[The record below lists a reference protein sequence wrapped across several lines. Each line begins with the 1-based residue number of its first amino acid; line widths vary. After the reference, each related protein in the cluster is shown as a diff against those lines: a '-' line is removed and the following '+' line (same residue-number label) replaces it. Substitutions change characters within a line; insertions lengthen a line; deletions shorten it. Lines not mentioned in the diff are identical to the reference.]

1 MNLCDSVTLC
11 LIFKKLNVMKKIII
25 SLDHIVGALMAAYEK
40 EMVIKSS
47 GCSTEQD
54 GRLVVRFTVDSIKR
68 GQLDKLE
75 AVKWLKKCGFELRY
89 QGMMSRVVLSVKLP
103 YELMLLSGVIFVKLT
118 EKEFNNLFCAV
129 AKSALKACP
138 VVTLEGIRYNERTV
152 VARVEVRY
160 VSGMTPEGVCVS
172 TELNRIASLFNG
184 YADGFEEDQF
194 GGRARME
201 LTLDWEEVVGTDE

>member
-1 MNLCDSVTLC
+1 
-11 LIFKKLNVMKKIII
+11 MKKIII
-25 SLDHIVGALMAAYEK
+25 SLDHVVGAIMAAYEK
-40 EMVIKSS
+40 EMEIKSC

-54 GRLVVRFTVDSIKR
+54 GRLVVNFSVDSIKR

-75 AVKWLKKCGFELRY
+75 AAKWLKKCGFEFKY
-89 QGMMSRVVLSVKLP
+89 QQVLNKVVLSAKMP
-103 YELMLLSGVIFVKLT
+103 YEVMLLSGVIFLKMT
-118 EKEFNNLFCAV
+118 EKEFCNFFCTV
-129 AKSALKACP
+129 AKTAMKAWP
-138 VVTLEGIRYNERTV
+138 VVTLEGIRYNERSIV
-152 VARVEVRY
+152 IERAEVRY

-201 LTLDWEEVVGTDE
+201 VTLDWEEVVGTDE

>member
-11 LIFKKLNVMKKIII
+11 LIFKKFNVMKKIIV
-25 SLDHIVGALMAAYEK
+25 SLDHVVGAIMAAYEG
-40 EMVIKSS
+40 EMGIKSMD
-47 GCSTEQD
+47 CCTERD
-54 GRLVVRFTVDSIKR
+54 GRVVVRYSVERIQR

-75 AVKWLKKCGFELRY
+75 AAKWLKACGCELRY
-89 QGMMSRVVLSVKLP
+89 QGMMSRMVLSVKLP

-138 VVTLEGIRYNERTV
+138 VVTLEGIRYNERSV

-160 VSGMTPEGVCVS
+160 VSGMTPEGVSVS
-172 TELNRIASLFNG
+172 GEIYRIASLFNG

-194 GGRARME
+194 GGKARIE
-201 LTLDWEEVVGTDE
+201 LTLDSIENEE

>member
-75 AVKWLKKCGFELRY
+75 AAKWLKKCGFELRY
-89 QGMMSRVVLSVKLP
+89 QGMVSRVVLSVKLP

-138 VVTLEGIRYNERTV
+138 VVTLEGIRYNERSV

-160 VSGMTPEGVCVS
+160 VSGMTPEGVSVS
-172 TELNRIASLFNG
+172 GEIYRIASLFNG

-194 GGRARME
+194 GGKARIE
-201 LTLDWEEVVGTDE
+201 LTLDWEDVESTD

>member
-1 MNLCDSVTLC
+1 
-11 LIFKKLNVMKKIII
+11 MKKIIV
-25 SLDHIVGALMAAYEK
+25 SLDHVVGALMAAYER
-40 EMVIKSS
+40 EMGIKSMD
-47 GCSTEQD
+47 CCTEKD
-54 GRLVVRFTVDSIKR
+54 GRLVVSFTVDSIKR

-75 AVKWLKKCGFELRY
+75 AAKWLKACGCELRY
-89 QGMMSRVVLSVKLP
+89 QGMMSRMVLSVKLP

-152 VARVEVRY
+152 VGRAGVRY
-160 VSGMTPEGVCVS
+160 VSGMTPEGVSVS
-172 TELNRIASLFNG
+172 TELIRLAELFNG

-194 GGRARME
+194 GGKARIE
-201 LTLDWEEVVGTDE
+201 LTLDWEDVESTDYHRD

>member
-75 AVKWLKKCGFELRY
+75 AAKWLKKCGFELRY
-89 QGMMSRVVLSVKLP
+89 QGMVSRVVLSVKLP
-103 YELMLLSGVIFVKLT
+103 YELMLLSGVMFVKLT

-138 VVTLEGIRYNERTV
+138 VVTLEGIRYNERSV

-160 VSGMTPEGVCVS
+160 VSGMTPEGVSVS
-172 TELNRIASLFNG
+172 GEIYRIASLFNG
-184 YADGFEEDQF
+184 YADEFEEDQF
-194 GGRARME
+194 GGKARIE
-201 LTLDWEEVVGTDE
+201 LTLDSEDVESTD

>member
-1 MNLCDSVTLC
+1 MKLCDSVTLC
-11 LIFKKLNVMKKIII
+11 LILKKINVMKKIIV
-25 SLDHIVGALMAAYEK
+25 SLDHVVGALMAAYEK

-75 AVKWLKKCGFELRY
+75 AAKWLKKCGFELRY
-89 QGMMSRVVLSVKLP
+89 QGMVSRVVLSVKLP

-129 AKSALKACP
+129 AKSAMKACP
-138 VVTLEGIRYNERTV
+138 VVTLEGIRYNERSV

-160 VSGMTPEGVCVS
+160 VSGMTPEGVSVS
-172 TELNRIASLFNG
+172 GEIYRIASLFNG
-184 YADGFEEDQF
+184 YADEFEEDQF
-194 GGRARME
+194 GGKARIE
-201 LTLDWEEVVGTDE
+201 LTLDSEDVESTD

>member
-25 SLDHIVGALMAAYEK
+25 SLDHIVGALMAAYER
-40 EMVIKSS
+40 EMGIKSS

-75 AVKWLKKCGFELRY
+75 AAKWLKKCGFELRY
-89 QGMMSRVVLSVKLP
+89 QGMVSRVVLSVKLP

-129 AKSALKACP
+129 AKSAMKACP
-138 VVTLEGIRYNERTV
+138 VVTLEGIRYNERSV
-152 VARVEVRY
+152 VARAEVRY
-160 VSGMTPEGVCVS
+160 VSGMTPEGVSVS

-194 GGRARME
+194 GGKARIE
-201 LTLDWEEVVGTDE
+201 LTLDSQDVESTD

>member
-75 AVKWLKKCGFELRY
+75 AAKWLKKCGFELRY
-89 QGMMSRVVLSVKLP
+89 QGMVSRVVLSVKLP

-138 VVTLEGIRYNERTV
+138 VVTLEGIRYNERSV

-160 VSGMTPEGVCVS
+160 VSGMTPEGVSVS
-172 TELNRIASLFNG
+172 GEIYRIASLFNG

-194 GGRARME
+194 GGKARIE
-201 LTLDWEEVVGTDE
+201 LTLDSEDVESTD

>member
-75 AVKWLKKCGFELRY
+75 AAKWLKKCGFELRC
-89 QGMMSRVVLSVKLP
+89 QGMVSRVVLSVKLP
-103 YELMLLSGVIFVKLT
+103 YELMLLSGVIFLKMT
-118 EKEFNNLFCAV
+118 EKEFCNFFCAV
-129 AKSALKACP
+129 AKTAMKAWP
-138 VVTLEGIRYNERTV
+138 VVTLEGIRYNERSV
-152 VARVEVRY
+152 VARAEVRY
-160 VSGMTPEGVCVS
+160 VSGMTPEGVSVS

-194 GGRARME
+194 GGKARIE
-201 LTLDWEEVVGTDE
+201 LTLDSQDVESTD

>member
-75 AVKWLKKCGFELRY
+75 AAKWLKKCGFELRY
-89 QGMMSRVVLSVKLP
+89 QGMVSRVVLSVKLP

-118 EKEFNNLFCAV
+118 EKEFNNFFCAV
-129 AKSALKACP
+129 AKTALKACP
-138 VVTLEGIRYNERTV
+138 VVTLESIRYNERSV

-160 VSGMTPEGVCVS
+160 VSGMTPEGVSVS
-172 TELNRIASLFNG
+172 GEIYRIASLFNG
-184 YADGFEEDQF
+184 YADEFEEDQF
-194 GGRARME
+194 GGKARIE
-201 LTLDWEEVVGTDE
+201 LTLDSEDVESTD

>member
-75 AVKWLKKCGFELRY
+75 AAKWLKKCGFELRY
-89 QGMMSRVVLSVKLP
+89 QGMVSRVVLSVKLP

-129 AKSALKACP
+129 AKSALVACP

-194 GGRARME
+194 GGMARIE
-201 LTLDWEEVVGTDE
+201 LTLDSEDVESTD

>member
-40 EMVIKSS
+40 EMVIKSMD
-47 GCSTEQD
+47 CCTERD
-54 GRLVVRFTVDSIKR
+54 GRIVVRFSVERIQR

-75 AVKWLKKCGFELRY
+75 AAKWLKACGCELRY
-89 QGMMSRVVLSVKLP
+89 QGMVSRVVLSVKLP
-103 YELMLLSGVIFVKLT
+103 YELMLLSGVIFVKMT
-118 EKEFNNLFCAV
+118 EKEFCNFFCAV
-129 AKSALKACP
+129 AKTAMKAWP
-138 VVTLEGIRYNERTV
+138 VVTLEGIRYNERSV

-160 VSGMTPEGVCVS
+160 VSGMTPEGVSVS
-172 TELNRIASLFNG
+172 GEIYRIASLFNG

-194 GGRARME
+194 GGKARIE
-201 LTLDWEEVVGTDE
+201 LTLDSEDVESTD